1 MFLCNFSS
9 TFEAV
14 IEITLSYSFVKNK
27 KEDSQYVVMIYVNS
41 INWFLQ
47 LRRAHSEVSA
57 PFLILCTVFNLLCFV
72 FLHLSLYGVSRKRR

>member
-27 KEDSQYVVMIYVNS
+27 KEDSQYGKL
-41 INWFLQ
+41 FL
-47 LRRAHSEVSA
+47 
-57 PFLILCTVFNLLCFV
+57 FDN
-72 FLHLSLYGVSRKRR
+72 

>member
-47 LRRAHSEVSA
+47 
-57 PFLILCTVFNLLCFV
+57 
-72 FLHLSLYGVSRKRR
+72 

>member
-41 INWFLQ
+41 INWFYKKKTSGGISGRFYL
-47 LRRAHSEVSA
+47 
-57 PFLILCTVFNLLCFV
+57 
-72 FLHLSLYGVSRKRR
+72 